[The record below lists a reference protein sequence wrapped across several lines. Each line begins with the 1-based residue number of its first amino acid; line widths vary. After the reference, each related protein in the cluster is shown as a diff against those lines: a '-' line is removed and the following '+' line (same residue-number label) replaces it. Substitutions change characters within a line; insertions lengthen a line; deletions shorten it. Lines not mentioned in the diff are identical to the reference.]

1 MQSSY
6 NRLILI
12 ALLLFNVS
20 AFSQPE
26 KIGVIEISDIHSAYV
41 DRPGDLYI
49 LQSNNTL
56 KKFDTQGKLLHEQR
70 FEQYPT
76 TFDPRDGARMF
87 FYSNKTQRCSFFS
100 QETKQEFIIEPHYA
114 VNPILV
120 CSAGDNQLWILDQS
134 DWSLKRV
141 HPGQSRV
148 LAESQIDQSQFK
160 GSPEITFMREYQNFL
175 FVIEKNTGILI
186 FNSLGLQIKKLELPG
201 ITHFNFLGEEL
212 YYKKND
218 SLVFYDLFDTS
229 TREVLI
235 DSACQF
241 ALLTDLRT
249 YLIYNNRVEIF
260 EKL

>member
-1 MQSSY
+1 MQSIQS
-6 NRLILI
+6 RLIPI
-12 ALLLFNVS
+12 ALVLFSYS
-20 AFSQPE
+20 AFSQSE
-26 KIGVIEISDIHSAYV
+26 KLGVIDITDIHSAYV

-49 LQSNNTL
+49 LQTNNTL
-56 KKFDTQGKLLHEQR
+56 KKFDTLGKLIHEQK

-114 VNPILV
+114 VNPTLV

-148 LAESQIDQSQFK
+148 LVESQIDQAQFN

-229 TREVLI
+229 MREVPI

-249 YLIYNNRVEIF
+249 YLIYDTRVEIL